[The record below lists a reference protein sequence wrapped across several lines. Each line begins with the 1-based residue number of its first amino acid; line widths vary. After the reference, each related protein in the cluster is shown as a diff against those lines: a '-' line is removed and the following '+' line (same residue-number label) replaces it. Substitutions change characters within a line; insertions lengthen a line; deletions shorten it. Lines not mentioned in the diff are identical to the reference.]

1 MNLGGGFPIR
11 LENYKR
17 IITLHY
23 YSHPIKIYFQMTR
36 IPLHRITF
44 LVLSA
49 LLLSAIL
56 VGCTSKTDKHNS
68 NFKGVQLGVITYS
81 WRSMP
86 GTPQDI
92 INYCIQT
99 GITSIELMGNVAEE
113 YAGAPKQLGRPADF
127 NELSQ
132 EEKETF
138 KSDREESLR

>member
-1 MNLGGGFPIR
+1 MNLGGVFPIR

-49 LLLSAIL
+49 LLLSGIL
-56 VGCTSKTDKHNS
+56 TGCTSKTHKHNS
-68 NFKGVQLGVITYS
+68 NFKGVQVGVITYS

-86 GTPQDI
+86 STPQDI
-92 INYCIQT
+92 ITYCVET
-99 GITSIELMGNVAEE
+99 GISSIELMGNFTME
-113 YAGAPKQLGRPADF
+113 GQQCF
-127 NELSQ
+127 N
-132 EEKETF
+132 K
-138 KSDREESLR
+138 